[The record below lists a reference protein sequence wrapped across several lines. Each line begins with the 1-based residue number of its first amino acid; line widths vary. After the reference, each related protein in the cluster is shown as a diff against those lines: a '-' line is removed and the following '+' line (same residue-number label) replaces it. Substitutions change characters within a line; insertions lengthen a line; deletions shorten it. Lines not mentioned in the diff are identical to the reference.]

1 MSSPT
6 GSSGPPGSPQPGSP
20 QPGSYPPGQFPP
32 SGANPFSDSMPAPG
46 YPPGYPYP
54 PPGYPPPPTGVDPA
68 LRMVVPIG
76 VTPWAILSGYLG
88 LLAFLGGLTGPFAVL
103 TGILALRAIRKNP
116 QLGGSV
122 RAWVGIFL
130 GTFGVLLLLLI
141 LVAFLAA

>member
-32 SGANPFSDSMPAPG
+32 AGGNPFSDSMPAPG

-122 RAWVGIFL
+122 RAWVGIAL
-130 GTFGVLLLLLI
+130 GTLGTLMFLLI
-141 LVAFLAA
+141 LVVLLVA